1 VRSRR
6 EDGPQLQIVP
16 PAHRVVAPRHR
27 DPRVDPWTD
36 FPLLRLNSRLKCPRC
51 GSRYIVVMFHPSAT
65 TASFR
70 ARASLMLLRATHGVF
85 GKSSPAGRV
94 RAKSPHWRGTA
105 VPCPPYRS
113 TPSPGGCGSPSSSG
127 RWQTSALGRGAK
139 LTFMATH
146 QQKPSRTGQGASS
159 EQSMADN
166 GQVWQSTLS
175 SS

>member
-1 VRSRR
+1 MRSRR

-94 RAKSPHWRGTA
+94 AQNHRIGGEQLFLARRTGRPLHQEGAGHHLRAVDGRLPRWDEA
-105 VPCPPYRS
+105 QN
-113 TPSPGGCGSPSSSG
+113 SPSW
-127 RWQTSALGRGAK
+127 RPTSRNPLELARAL
-139 LTFMATH
+139 
-146 QQKPSRTGQGASS
+146 
-159 EQSMADN
+159 
-166 GQVWQSTLS
+166 QV
-175 SS
+175 

>member
-1 VRSRR
+1 MRSRR

-65 TASFR
+65 TASVR

-85 GKSSPAGRV
+85 GKKQSRRQSPRKITALAGNSCSLPAVPVDPFTRRV
-94 RAKSPHWRGTA
+94 R
-105 VPCPPYRS
+105 V
-113 TPSPGGCGSPSSSG
+113 
-127 RWQTSALGRGAK
+127 
-139 LTFMATH
+139 
-146 QQKPSRTGQGASS
+146 
-159 EQSMADN
+159 
-166 GQVWQSTLS
+166 TLFER
-175 SS
+175 